1 MGRSI
6 FEFVVSTFKIGRGD
20 SEKQILLYFGLRLFG
35 RPAHVWPY
43 PEFSSVNVGWSSYA
57 DRNWIIPLDVLFNCV
72 SPCLL
77 FLRFTVRCAA
87 YAAWTTLGLAQ
98 TDKTCVKLTC
108 LYQVR
113 VSSRNTN
120 TSQTLEG
127 I

>member
-1 MGRSI
+1 MGS
-6 FEFVVSTFKIGRGD
+6 
-20 SEKQILLYFGLRLFG
+20 
-35 RPAHVWPY
+35 Y

-57 DRNWIIPLDVLFNCV
+57 DRNLIIPLDVLFNCV
-72 SPCLL
+72 SPCLM

-120 TSQTLEG
+120 TSLRDSGATFSTFYRSRSSK
-127 I
+127 IR